1 MLKKLVGFILTGFFI
16 IIVAALAMLLNS
28 MRTSNNIQTQLYGW

>member
-16 IIVAALAMLLNS
+16 IIVAALAMLLNN
-28 MRTSNNIQTQLYGW
+28 MHTSNNIQTQLYGW